1 MSLRLRRVP
10 GILILM
16 LLAGVPVRAQQL
28 VISETETLA
37 FDRPEAWGMKYY
49 ASLGLLT
56 STGAPE
62 RRAPGEVA
70 LGFEGAS
77 VPQLSD
83 EERRIGFNGTKLED
97 VNRTSF
103 FGRVRGSVG
112 LGAGLALDLAWT
124 PPIEFDGA
132 KPNLLA
138 ASLSRPFSLSQ
149 SWRLGLRGYGQI
161 GKIEADITCSADEV
175 AGGNDLDQN
184 PFLCVEPSQDESRQK
199 AIGLELVAGY
209 DSGGR
214 FKPYAGVAV
223 TYMDLEFRVNAL
235 YGAGLIED
243 HTVQLTDGTTV
254 AALAGVTFAP
264 SPRWRITGEAFYS
277 WLDIKRPPATTAS
290 NEGFFNVRFFVSYKV
305 H

>member
-1 MSLRLRRVP
+1 MSLGKRQLM
-10 GILILM
+10 GILTLT
-16 LLAGVPVRAQQL
+16 LLAVAPVRGQQL
-28 VISETETLA
+28 VISETETLE

-56 STGAPE
+56 SMGAPE
-62 RRAPGEVA
+62 RRAPGEVVV
-70 LGFEGAS
+70 GFEGAS

-83 EERRIGFNGTKLED
+83 EERRLGFNGTKLED

-112 LGAGLALDLAWT
+112 LGAGLALDVAWT
-124 PPIEFDGA
+124 PPIELDGA

-138 ASLSRPFSLSQ
+138 AALSRPFSLSH

-184 PFLCVEPSQDESRQK
+184 PFLCTEPSKDESRQK

-223 TYMDLEFRVNAL
+223 SYMDLEFRINAL

-277 WLDIKRPPATTAS
+277 WLDIQRPPATTAS

>member
-1 MSLRLRRVP
+1 MSLGKRQLM
-10 GILILM
+10 GILTLT
-16 LLAGVPVRAQQL
+16 LLAVAPVRGQQL
-28 VISETETLA
+28 VISETETLE

-56 STGAPE
+56 SMGAPE

-199 AIGLELVAGY
+199 AVGLELVAGY

>member
-1 MSLRLRRVP
+1 MSLGKRQLM
-10 GILILM
+10 GILTLT
-16 LLAGVPVRAQQL
+16 LLAVAPVRGQQL
-28 VISETETLA
+28 VISETETLE

-56 STGAPE
+56 SMGAPE
-62 RRAPGEVA
+62 RRAPGEVV

-83 EERRIGFNGTKLED
+83 EERRLGFNGTKLED

-124 PPIEFDGA
+124 PPIELDGA

-138 ASLSRPFSLSQ
+138 AALSRPFSLSQ

-161 GKIEADITCSADEV
+161 GKVEADITCSADEV
-175 AGGNDLDQN
+175 AGGNDLDLN

-223 TYMDLEFRVNAL
+223 SYMDLEFRVNAL

-290 NEGFFNVRFFVSYKV
+290 NEGFFNVRVFVSYKV

>member
-1 MSLRLRRVP
+1 
-10 GILILM
+10 M
-16 LLAGVPVRAQQL
+16 LLASAPVRAQQV
-28 VISETETLA
+28 VIDETENLA

-49 ASLGLLT
+49 ASLGILT
-56 STGAPE
+56 SMGAPA
-62 RRAPGEVA
+62 RPVPGEVV
-70 LGFEGAS
+70 LGFEGAT

-83 EERRIGFNGTKLED
+83 EERRLGFNGTKLED

-103 FGRVRGSVG
+103 FGRLRGSVG

-138 ASLSRPFSLSQ
+138 AALSRPFSLSP
-149 SWRLGLRGYGQI
+149 SWRLGLRGYGQV

-175 AGGNDLDQN
+175 AAGNDIDQN

-199 AIGLELVAGY
+199 VIGLEVVAGY

-223 TYMDLEFRVNAL
+223 SYMDLEFRVNAL

-243 HTVQLTDGTTV
+243 HGVQLADGTTV

-264 SPRWRITGEAFYS
+264 SPRFWITGEAFYS
-277 WLDIKRPPATTAS
+277 WLSITRPPATSSS
-290 NEGFFNVRFFVSYKV
+290 NEGFFNVRFFVNYKV

>member
-56 STGAPE
+56 SMGAPE

-97 VNRTSF
+97 VNRTKL

-138 ASLSRPFSLSQ
+138 RRSPARSPSRSRGGSGSAATDRSERSRPTSPAAQ
-149 SWRLGLRGYGQI
+149 
-161 GKIEADITCSADEV
+161 EV

-184 PFLCVEPSQDESRQK
+184 PYLCTEPSQDESRQK

-277 WLDIKRPPATTAS
+277 WLDIQRPPATTAS

>member
-1 MSLRLRRVP
+1 M
-10 GILILM
+10 
-16 LLAGVPVRAQQL
+16 
-28 VISETETLA
+28 
-37 FDRPEAWGMKYY
+37 
-49 ASLGLLT
+49 
-56 STGAPE
+56 GAPE

-149 SWRLGLRGYGQI
+149 SWRLGLRGYGQV

-184 PFLCVEPSQDESRQK
+184 PYLCTEPSQDESRQK

-223 TYMDLEFRVNAL
+223 TYLDLEFRVNAL

>member
-1 MSLRLRRVP
+1 MSVRSRVP
-10 GILILM
+10 AILALM
-16 LLAGVPVRAQQL
+16 LLASAPVRAQQVVL
-28 VISETETLA
+28 DETETLA

-56 STGAPE
+56 SMGAPE
-62 RRAPGEVA
+62 RRAAGEVA
-70 LGFEGAS
+70 LGFEGAT

-83 EERRIGFNGTKLED
+83 EERRLGFNGTKLED

-112 LGAGLALDLAWT
+112 LGAGLAFDLAWT
-124 PPIEFDGA
+124 PPIELDGA
-132 KPNLLA
+132 KPNYLA
-138 ASLSRPFSLSQ
+138 GALSRPFSLSQ
-149 SWRLGLRGYGQI
+149 SWRLGLRAYGQI
-161 GKIEADITCSADEV
+161 GKVEADITCSADEV
-175 AGGNDLDQN
+175 AGGSDLDQN

-199 AIGLELVAGY
+199 VIGLEAVAGY

-223 TYMDLEFRVNAL
+223 SYMDLEFRVNAL

-243 HTVQLTDGTTV
+243 HAVQVTDGTTV
-254 AALAGVTFAP
+254 AALAGVTYAP
-264 SPRWRITGEAFYS
+264 SARWRITAEAFYS
-277 WLDIKRPPATTAS
+277 WLSITRPPATSPS
-290 NEGFFNVRFFVSYKV
+290 NEGFFNVRFFASYKV

>member
-1 MSLRLRRVP
+1 MSVRGRVA
-10 GILILM
+10 GILSLM
-16 LLAGVPVRAQQL
+16 LLASASVRAQQV
-28 VISETETLA
+28 VIDETENLA

-49 ASLGLLT
+49 ASLGILT
-56 STGAPE
+56 SMGAPE
-62 RRAPGEVA
+62 RRAPGEVV
-70 LGFEGAS
+70 LGFEGAT

-83 EERRIGFNGTKLED
+83 EERRLGFNGTKLED

-103 FGRVRGSVG
+103 FGRLRGSVG

-138 ASLSRPFSLSQ
+138 AALSRPFSLSP

-175 AGGNDLDQN
+175 AAGNDIDQN

-199 AIGLELVAGY
+199 VIGLEVVAGY

-223 TYMDLEFRVNAL
+223 SYMDLEFRVNAL

-243 HTVQLTDGTTV
+243 HGVQLADGTTV

-264 SPRWRITGEAFYS
+264 SPRFRITGEAFYS
-277 WLDIKRPPATTAS
+277 WLSITRPPATSSS

>member
-1 MSLRLRRVP
+1 MSVRGRVA
-10 GILILM
+10 GILSLV
-16 LLAGVPVRAQQL
+16 LLASAPVRAQQV
-28 VISETETLA
+28 VIDETENLA

-49 ASLGLLT
+49 ASLGILT
-56 STGAPE
+56 SMGAPP
-62 RRAPGEVA
+62 RRAPGEVG
-70 LGFEGAS
+70 LGFEGAT

-83 EERRIGFNGTKLED
+83 EERRLGFNGTKLED

-103 FGRVRGSVG
+103 FGRLRGSVG

-138 ASLSRPFSLSQ
+138 AALSRPFSLSP
-149 SWRLGLRGYGQI
+149 SWRLGLRGYGQV

-175 AGGNDLDQN
+175 AGGNDIDQN

-199 AIGLELVAGY
+199 VIGLEVVAGY

-223 TYMDLEFRVNAL
+223 SYMDLEFRVNAL

-243 HTVQLTDGTTV
+243 HGVQLADGTTV

-264 SPRWRITGEAFYS
+264 SPRFRITGEAFYS
-277 WLDIKRPPATTAS
+277 WLSITRPPATSSS

>member
-1 MSLRLRRVP
+1 MSLCLRRIPV
-10 GILILM
+10 ILILM

-56 STGAPE
+56 SMGAPE
-62 RRAPGEVA
+62 RLVPGAVV
-70 LGFEGAS
+70 LGFEGAA

-138 ASLSRPFSLSQ
+138 AALSRPFSLSQ

-184 PFLCVEPSQDESRQK
+184 PFLCTEPSQDESRQK

-254 AALAGVTFAP
+254 AALAGLTFAP
-264 SPRWRITGEAFYS
+264 SARWRITGEAFYS

-290 NEGFFNVRFFVSYKV
+290 NEGFLNVRFFVSYKV

>member
-56 STGAPE
+56 SMGAPE

-175 AGGNDLDQN
+175 AGGSNIDLN
-184 PFLCVEPSQDESRQK
+184 PYLCVEPSQDESRQK
-199 AIGLELVAGY
+199 AVGLELVAGY

-264 SPRWRITGEAFYS
+264 SPRWRISGEAFYS

>member
-1 MSLRLRRVP
+1 MSVRGRVA
-10 GILILM
+10 GILSLM
-16 LLAGVPVRAQQL
+16 LLASAPVRAQQV
-28 VISETETLA
+28 VIDETENLA

-49 ASLGLLT
+49 ASLGILT
-56 STGAPE
+56 SMGAPE
-62 RRAPGEVA
+62 RRAPGEVV
-70 LGFEGAS
+70 LGFEGAT

-83 EERRIGFNGTKLED
+83 EERRLGFNGTKLED

-103 FGRVRGSVG
+103 FGRLRGSVG

-138 ASLSRPFSLSQ
+138 AALSRPFSLSP
-149 SWRLGLRGYGQI
+149 SWRLGLRGYGQV

-175 AGGNDLDQN
+175 AAGNDIDQN

-199 AIGLELVAGY
+199 VIGLEVVAGY

-223 TYMDLEFRVNAL
+223 SYMDLEFRVNAL

-243 HTVQLTDGTTV
+243 HGVQLADGTTV

-264 SPRWRITGEAFYS
+264 SPRFRITGEAFYS
-277 WLDIKRPPATTAS
+277 WLSITRPPATSSS
-290 NEGFFNVRFFVSYKV
+290 NEGFFNVRFFVNYKV

>member
-1 MSLRLRRVP
+1 MSVRSRVP
-10 GILILM
+10 EILALM
-16 LLAGVPVRAQQL
+16 LLASAPVRAQQVVL
-28 VISETETLA
+28 DETETIA

-56 STGAPE
+56 SMGAPE

-70 LGFEGAS
+70 LGFEGAT

-83 EERRIGFNGTKLED
+83 EERRLGFNGTKLED

-112 LGAGLALDLAWT
+112 LGAGLALDVAWT

-138 ASLSRPFSLSQ
+138 AALSRPFSLSP

-175 AGGNDLDQN
+175 AHGNDVDQN

-199 AIGLELVAGY
+199 VIGLELVAGY
-209 DSGGR
+209 DAGGR

-223 TYMDLEFRVNAL
+223 SYMDLEFRVNAL

-243 HTVQLTDGTTV
+243 HAVQLTDGTTV
-254 AALAGVTFAP
+254 AALAGLTFAP
-264 SPRWRITGEAFYS
+264 SPRWRITAEAFYS
-277 WLDIKRPPATTAS
+277 WLSITRPPATSSS
-290 NEGFFNVRFFVSYKV
+290 NEGFFNVRFFASYKV

>member
-1 MSLRLRRVP
+1 MSVRGRVA
-10 GILILM
+10 GILSLV
-16 LLAGVPVRAQQL
+16 LLASAPVRAQQV
-28 VISETETLA
+28 VIDETENLA

-49 ASLGLLT
+49 ASLGILT
-56 STGAPE
+56 SMGAPQ
-62 RRAPGEVA
+62 RRAPGEVV
-70 LGFEGAS
+70 LGFEGAT

-83 EERRIGFNGTKLED
+83 EERRLGFNGTKLED

-103 FGRVRGSVG
+103 FGRLRGSVG

-138 ASLSRPFSLSQ
+138 AALSRPFSLSP
-149 SWRLGLRGYGQI
+149 SWRLGLRGYGQV

-175 AGGNDLDQN
+175 AGGNDIDQN

-199 AIGLELVAGY
+199 VIGLEVVAGY

-223 TYMDLEFRVNAL
+223 SYMDLEFRVNAL

-243 HTVQLTDGTTV
+243 HGVQLADGTTV

-264 SPRWRITGEAFYS
+264 SPRFWITGEAFYS
-277 WLDIKRPPATTAS
+277 WLSITRPPATSSS

>member
-1 MSLRLRRVP
+1 MSVRRRVP
-10 GILILM
+10 GMLALM
-16 LLAGVPVRAQQL
+16 VLASSPVRAQQIVL
-28 VISETETLA
+28 DETETLS
-37 FDRPEAWGMKYY
+37 FDRPEAWGMKFY
-49 ASLGLLT
+49 ASLGILT
-56 STGAPE
+56 SMGAPE
-62 RRAPGEVA
+62 RRAPGELA
-70 LGFEGAS
+70 LGFEGAT

-83 EERRIGFNGTKLED
+83 EERRLGFNGTKLED

-124 PPIEFDGA
+124 PPIELDGA

-138 ASLSRPFSLSQ
+138 AALSRPFALSP

-175 AGGNDLDQN
+175 AGGSDIDLN

-199 AIGLELVAGY
+199 VIGLELVAGY

-223 TYMDLEFRVNAL
+223 SYMDLEFRVNAL

-243 HTVQLTDGTTV
+243 HAVQLTDGTTV
-254 AALAGVTFAP
+254 SALGGVTYAP
-264 SPRWRITGEAFYS
+264 SPRWRISAEAFYS
-277 WLDIKRPPATTAS
+277 WLSITRPPATASS
-290 NEGFFNVRFFVSYKV
+290 NEGFFNVRFFASYKV

>member
-1 MSLRLRRVP
+1 MSVRGRVA
-10 GILILM
+10 GILSLM
-16 LLAGVPVRAQQL
+16 LLASAPVRAQQV
-28 VISETETLA
+28 VIDETENLA

-49 ASLGLLT
+49 ASLGILT
-56 STGAPE
+56 SMGAPE
-62 RRAPGEVA
+62 RRAPGEVV
-70 LGFEGAS
+70 LGFEGAT

-83 EERRIGFNGTKLED
+83 EERRLGFNGTKLED

-103 FGRVRGSVG
+103 FGRLRGSVG

-138 ASLSRPFSLSQ
+138 AALSRPFSLSP

-175 AGGNDLDQN
+175 AAGNDIDQN

-199 AIGLELVAGY
+199 VIGLEVVAGY

-223 TYMDLEFRVNAL
+223 SYMDLEFRVNAL

-243 HTVQLTDGTTV
+243 HGVQLADGTTV

-264 SPRWRITGEAFYS
+264 PPRFWITGEAFYS
-277 WLDIKRPPATTAS
+277 WLSITRPPATSSS

>member
-1 MSLRLRRVP
+1 MSARSRVP
-10 GILILM
+10 GILALM
-16 LLAGVPVRAQQL
+16 LLASAPVRAQQVVL
-28 VISETETLA
+28 DETETLS
-37 FDRPEAWGMKYY
+37 FDRPEAWGMKFY
-49 ASLGLLT
+49 ASLGILT
-56 STGAPE
+56 SMGAPE

-83 EERRIGFNGTKLED
+83 EERRLGFNGTKLED

-112 LGAGLALDLAWT
+112 LGAGLALDAAWT
-124 PPIEFDGA
+124 PPIELDGA
-132 KPNLLA
+132 KPNLFA
-138 ASLSRPFSLSQ
+138 AALSRPFTLSP

-161 GKIEADITCSADEV
+161 GKVEADITCSADEV
-175 AGGNDLDQN
+175 AWGNDIDLN
-184 PFLCVEPSQDESRQK
+184 PFLCVEPSQDESRHK
-199 AIGLELVAGY
+199 VIGLELVAGY

-223 TYMDLEFRVNAL
+223 SYMDLEFRVNAL

-243 HTVQLTDGTTV
+243 HAVQVTDGTTV
-254 AALAGVTFAP
+254 AALAGVTYAP
-264 SPRWRITGEAFYS
+264 SSRWRITAEAFYS
-277 WLDIKRPPATTAS
+277 WLSITRPPATSSS
-290 NEGFFNVRFFVSYKV
+290 NEGFFNVRLFASYKV

>member
-1 MSLRLRRVP
+1 MSVRGRVA
-10 GILILM
+10 GILSLM
-16 LLAGVPVRAQQL
+16 LLASAPVRAQQV
-28 VISETETLA
+28 VIDETENLA

-49 ASLGLLT
+49 ASLGILT
-56 STGAPE
+56 SMGAPE
-62 RRAPGEVA
+62 RRAPGEVV
-70 LGFEGAS
+70 LGFEGAT

-83 EERRIGFNGTKLED
+83 EERRLGFNGTKLED

-103 FGRVRGSVG
+103 FGRLRGSVG

-138 ASLSRPFSLSQ
+138 AALSRPFSLSP
-149 SWRLGLRGYGQI
+149 SWRLGLRGYGPV

-175 AGGNDLDQN
+175 AAGNDIDQN

-199 AIGLELVAGY
+199 VIGLEVVAGY

-223 TYMDLEFRVNAL
+223 SYMDLEFRVNAL

-243 HTVQLTDGTTV
+243 HGVQLADGTTV

-264 SPRWRITGEAFYS
+264 SPRFWITGEAFYS
-277 WLDIKRPPATTAS
+277 WLSITRPPATMSS

>member
-1 MSLRLRRVP
+1 
-10 GILILM
+10 
-16 LLAGVPVRAQQL
+16 
-28 VISETETLA
+28 
-37 FDRPEAWGMKYY
+37 
-49 ASLGLLT
+49 
-56 STGAPE
+56 
-62 RRAPGEVA
+62 
-70 LGFEGAS
+70 
-77 VPQLSD
+77 
-83 EERRIGFNGTKLED
+83 

-103 FGRVRGSVG
+103 WPRARAVG
-112 LGAGLALDLAWT
+112 PARARRSTRLT

-132 KPNLLA
+132 KPNPLA
-138 ASLSRPFSLSQ
+138 RRSRPFSRS
-149 SWRLGLRGYGQI
+149 RGLGLRGYGQV

-184 PFLCVEPSQDESRQK
+184 PYLCTEPSQDESRQK

-223 TYMDLEFRVNAL
+223 TYLDLEFRVNAL

>member
-1 MSLRLRRVP
+1 MSVRGRVP
-10 GILILM
+10 GILTLM
-16 LLAGVPVRAQQL
+16 LLASAPVRAQQV
-28 VISETETLA
+28 VIDETETLA

-56 STGAPE
+56 SMGAPE
-62 RRAPGEVA
+62 RRAPGEVV
-70 LGFEGAS
+70 LGFEGAT

-83 EERRIGFNGTKLED
+83 EERRLGFNGTKLED
-97 VNRTSF
+97 VNRASF

-124 PPIEFDGA
+124 PPIELDGA

-138 ASLSRPFSLSQ
+138 AALSRPFSLSP
-149 SWRLGLRGYGQI
+149 SWRLGVRAYGQV

-199 AIGLELVAGY
+199 VVGLEVVAGY

-223 TYMDLEFRVNAL
+223 SYMDLEFRVNAL
-235 YGAGLIED
+235 YGGGLIED
-243 HTVQLTDGTTV
+243 HAVQLSDGTTL

-264 SPRWRITGEAFYS
+264 SHRWRITGEAFYS
-277 WLDIKRPPATTAS
+277 WLSITRPPATTSS

>member
-1 MSLRLRRVP
+1 MSLRLCRVP

-56 STGAPE
+56 SMGAPE

-83 EERRIGFNGTKLED
+83 EERRLGFNGTKLED

-138 ASLSRPFSLSQ
+138 AALSRPFSLSH
-149 SWRLGLRGYGQI
+149 SWRFGLRGYGQI
-161 GKIEADITCSADEV
+161 GKVEADITCSADEV
-175 AGGNDLDQN
+175 AGGNDLDLN

-223 TYMDLEFRVNAL
+223 SYMDLEFRVNAL